1 MKASERDEFL
11 SAAWRVTVAEG
22 IDARRLVFVEE
33 CGTHSSLAPIYGR
46 ARKGEPLSRKVPR
59 NKDKNSTLLGSITY
73 GGMVRSLAVE
83 GATTKAVFEAHPE
96 RVLGPA
102 LLLGQVMLMGN
113 LAAHK
118 GSGSQSKLEHA
129 GCCTCRP
136 NSSEP

>member
-1 MKASERDEFL
+1 M
-11 SAAWRVTVAEG
+11 AEA
-22 IDARRLVFVEE
+22 IDARRLVFVDE
-33 CGTHSSLAPIYGR
+33 CGTHTSLAPLYGW
-46 ARKGEPLSRKVPR
+46 ARKGERLSKKVPR
-59 NKDKNSTLLGSITY
+59 NRGKNTTLLGSITY
-73 GGMVRSLAVE
+73 GGMGRSLAVE

-96 RVLGPA
+96 RVPGPA
-102 LLLGQVMLMGN
+102 LLLGQVMVMGN